1 MIFNSALQPFNDCIL
16 SPFQWLL
23 GKISKTYFVHIPLCT
38 VKFSYCTVHI
48 VKLCY
53 VMFVFTGV
61 SIRYI
66 LFSVFA
72 DSRYLKCIEI
82 SILSIE
88 NTESSISISSGY

>member
-1 MIFNSALQPFNDCIL
+1 
-16 SPFQWLL
+16 
-23 GKISKTYFVHIPLCT
+23 
-38 VKFSYCTVHI
+38 
-48 VKLCY
+48 
-53 VMFVFTGV
+53 MFVFTGV

-88 NTESSISISSGY
+88 NTESSISISSGYWKIFSIDIFFLKHIYIHLESGIWKYQAAKTYGMYVKINTN